1 MKATVMLKKTI
12 AKYQITANYPNHPDS
27 KESAITE
34 PMPINWSGFGFSC
47 PRAMPDPLEG
57 RHTIETTAPAR
68 YNAAP
73 HPPDGFVGIRGH
85 HEAHRPLRAK
95 LHALMAAAVSGDA
108 RQGPIPMPN

>member
-73 HPPDGFVGIRGH
+73 HPPDGF
-85 HEAHRPLRAK
+85 
-95 LHALMAAAVSGDA
+95 AAITAITKPA
-108 RQGPIPMPN
+108 GPFGQRRTP